1 MVNGQLEIRSFPRT
15 FFFFFSLSTRVL
27 ELAFAVR
34 SEQNKKEKKHRK
46 LEMFSSVCL
55 LQRNVFTS
63 MVPLFKV
70 VISLRQLLLYIF
82 VRVCVC
88 VSLRVV
94 FQHRNSCTRGGGTG
108 GRASFD
114 PTKTRSFL
122 SSRVRKKYECSNKIF
137 EKYVRSVR
145 RQNVQDCALHST
157 NQVFLLGNCN

>member
-1 MVNGQLEIRSFPRT
+1 MSSSTKRLHIYGSVVQSGNLAAPTTAIYIRT
-15 FFFFFSLSTRVL
+15 CV
-27 ELAFAVR
+27 
-34 SEQNKKEKKHRK
+34 
-46 LEMFSSVCL
+46 
-55 LQRNVFTS
+55 
-63 MVPLFKV
+63 
-70 VISLRQLLLYIF
+70 Y
-82 VRVCVC
+82 VC

-145 RQNVQDCALHST
+145 RQTVYKTVRYIQRIKFFYLVTVTEKKKDKKKKKGERYRDMYNHVYIYI
-157 NQVFLLGNCN
+157 